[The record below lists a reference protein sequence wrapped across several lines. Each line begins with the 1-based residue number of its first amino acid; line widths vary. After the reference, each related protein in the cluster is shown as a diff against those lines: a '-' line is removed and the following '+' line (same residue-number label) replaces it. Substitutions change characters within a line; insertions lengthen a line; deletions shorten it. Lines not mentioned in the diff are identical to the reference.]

1 MIKFFFKK
9 ESAILLFLTLILV
22 GCNSGGVPKPRGYFR
37 IDMPTREY
45 QKLDSVLPYTFDYPK
60 YSKLEKNL
68 SKTAEPYWLNV
79 YFPNFNARIHIS
91 YKEIKDN
98 LYELYDDNIRLAYNH
113 VVKADAIEEHVFIDE
128 NHKLYGMLF
137 EIKGDA
143 ASPLQ
148 FFATDSVHHF
158 LRGSLYFQTHPN
170 KDSLAPVIDF
180 LTEDVVHLL
189 ETIRWKNQ

>member
-1 MIKFFFKK
+1 MIKFLFKK
-9 ESAILLFLTLILV
+9 ESAILLLLFLTII
-22 GCNSGGVPKPRGYFR
+22 GCDSGGGPKPRGYFR

-45 QKLDSVLPYTFDYPK
+45 QTLDSVLPYSFDYPK
-60 YSKLEKNL
+60 YSKLEKSL

-79 YFPNFNARIHIS
+79 YFPSFNARIHIS
-91 YKEIKDN
+91 YKEIEDN

-113 VVKADAIEEHVFIDE
+113 VVKADAIEEHVFINDD
-128 NHKLYGMLF
+128 HQLYGMLF
-137 EIKGDA
+137 EIKGNA

-189 ETIRWKNQ
+189 ETIRWKN